1 MPILLPLSL
10 AMLGSIS
17 AQPST
22 SPPNSTAQPVPVTT
36 PRQDADPAR
45 LADAEAHY
53 PTEVTAKTLADPKA
67 LAALQA
73 SGKVLFSDGFESA
86 DALKAAFEVL
96 GLPEG
101 RVKLTSRSKYAHS
114 GSAALQLTAPANGGK
129 SIGAGPTY
137 WFGAAKDGGGQDR
150 VYLRYY
156 LKFADDYDQGNL
168 NHTGASLAAVA
179 SSNMWEGMGNAGI
192 RPKGNDRFTVGFE
205 PWRDW
210 GRHEPPG
217 VMHLYTY
224 WMDMRR
230 DRDGHFWGNMF
241 IPEPADRINPKRGEW
256 HCYEQM
262 IKANT
267 PGQADGELA
276 AWIDGKLYTHFTGFR
291 WRTTPDVK
299 LKRFS
304 LSIYVHQSTRDN
316 VVWYDDVVLSTG
328 YVGTIPPPTTPESP
342 AGKPTAAPTVE
353 KPRERP

>member
-1 MPILLPLSL
+1 MQLTLIVIPLVL
-10 AMLGSIS
+10 ATLMASS
-17 AQPST
+17 AQPPA
-22 SPPNSTAQPVPVTT
+22 SPPPASAPAAPVNT
-36 PRQDADPAR
+36 PTDDANPAR
-45 LADAEAHY
+45 IADAEAHY
-53 PTEVTAKTLADPKA
+53 PIDVTAKTLASPKA
-67 LAALQA
+67 LATLQ
-73 SGKVLFSDGFESA
+73 SPGKVLFSDGFESA

-101 RVKLTSRSKYAHS
+101 RVKLTSRIKYAHS
-114 GSAALQLTAPANGGK
+114 GSGALQLTAPANNGK

-137 WFGAAKDGGGQDR
+137 WFGAEKDGGGQNR

-168 NHTGASLAAVA
+168 NHTGASLAAVTGN
-179 SSNMWEGMGNAGI
+179 NMWEGMGAAGI

-241 IPEPADRINPKRGEW
+241 IPEPAGRINPKRGEW
-256 HCYEQM
+256 RCYEQM

-276 AWIDGKLYTHFTGFR
+276 AWIDGKLYGHFTGFR
-291 WRTTPDVK
+291 WRTTPAVK

-304 LSIYVHQSTRDN
+304 LSVYMHQSNRDN
-316 VVWYDDVVLSTG
+316 IVWYDDVVLSTG
-328 YVGTIPPPTTPESP
+328 YVGSVAASAP
-342 AGKPTAAPTVE
+342 AVQQPSAPTNE
-353 KPRERP
+353 KPREHP